1 MTDER
6 AHNTPRSALSEVDG
20 MDGQFRR
27 LHGCAHTELVAA
39 VERAAFD
46 TFARTTNAEVVI
58 DAQSGQL
65 ASEVRKVC

>member
-1 MTDER
+1 MDTTIYLD
-6 AHNTPRSALSEVDG
+6 HLITRSEKRGTGARGL
-20 MDGQFRR
+20 
-27 LHGCAHTELVAA
+27 HTELVAA